1 MKLTF
6 QIWWLSPPGQ
16 FLSAVWSA
24 PDARSA
30 LWAYLVPQTL
40 LPKPENTH
48 LKHQIYTVNVTQG
61 KLPHTH
67 NMSLTLSMESERHFL
82 WRKRVTSWTTLSNVL
97 LGRLDSSLNLS
108 HRLNWKVIFE
118 NTGHHW
124 MIQKSFQKTANY
136 KNNRKWLLCTV
147 NPLTQIQ
154 FTCEKQTFS
163 PALVRALWWGQWL
176 ISFWYGLVAYME
188 AK

>member
-1 MKLTF
+1 MGLFYFSCVSCFALIYMFKFPNLKELSVCSMKLTF

-82 WRKRVTSWTTLSNVL
+82 WRKRVTSWTRLSNVL

-118 NTGHHW
+118 NTGH
-124 MIQKSFQKTANY
+124 
-136 KNNRKWLLCTV
+136 
-147 NPLTQIQ
+147 QI
-154 FTCEKQTFS
+154 ER
-163 PALVRALWWGQWL
+163 L
-176 ISFWYGLVAYME
+176 
-188 AK
+188 